1 MKKTLPFLIALLASV
16 AFGAPARLEDTL
28 ELPAQPPQAGET
40 FAIFIT
46 GDGGWAALD
55 RAVSARLARADVPV
69 VGWNARSYFWTRRTP
84 EEAAADLGRI
94 VRRFRTEW
102 KRARVIVVGYSRG
115 ADVLA
120 FLVSRLAPEER
131 GALQLV
137 ALLGPGRTIDF
148 EFHVTDFLA
157 DPDPK
162 TALPVP
168 PEVAKLRGLPLLI
181 IHGDKDEDSSA
192 GEIAPD
198 VGRFEKVPG
207 DHHFARDYDKLAGL
221 ILDAAGVRPVAPA
234 KSTSATPAPAPA
246 GP

>member
-1 MKKTLPFLIALLASV
+1 MKRVLLTIASV
-16 AFGAPARLEDTL
+16 CACIVLGAAPAKLEDTL
-28 ELPAQPPQAGET
+28 ELPVQTPPAGKT

-55 RAVSARLARADVPV
+55 RAVSVRLERSDVPV
-69 VGWNARSYFWTRRTP
+69 GGWNARSYFWTRRTP
-84 EEAAADLGRI
+84 EEAAADLANLI
-94 VRRFRTEW
+94 HRFRSEW
-102 KRARVIVVGYSRG
+102 KRERVILVGYSRG

-120 FLVSRLAPEER
+120 FLVSRLLPEDR
-131 GALQLV
+131 AALQLV

-148 EFHVTDFLA
+148 EFHVTDFVK

-181 IHGDKDEDSSA
+181 IHGETDEDSSA
-192 GEIAPD
+192 AEIAQD

-207 DHHFARDYDKLAGL
+207 DHHFNRDYDKLAGL
-221 ILDAAGVRPVAPA
+221 ILDAAAIPPPVR
-234 KSTSATPAPAPA
+234 
-246 GP
+246 

>member
-1 MKKTLPFLIALLASV
+1 MKRILLTIASICVCIALGA
-16 AFGAPARLEDTL
+16 APAKLEDTL
-28 ELPAQPPQAGET
+28 ELPTQTPPAGKT

-55 RAVSARLARADVPV
+55 RAVSARLERADVPV

-84 EEAAADLGRI
+84 EEAAADLGNLI
-94 VRRFRTEW
+94 RRFCAEW
-102 KRARVIVVGYSRG
+102 KRERVIIIGYSRG

-120 FLVSRLAPEER
+120 FLVSRLSPEDR
-131 GALQLV
+131 SALQLV

-148 EFHVTDFLA
+148 EFHVADLVK

-181 IHGDKDEDSSA
+181 IHGEKDEDSCA
-192 GEIAPD
+192 AELAQD

-207 DHHFARDYDKLAGL
+207 DHHFNRDYDKLAGL
-221 ILDAAGVRPVAPA
+221 ILEAAAIPPATSVAR
-234 KSTSATPAPAPA
+234 
-246 GP
+246 